1 MTNLIEIKVPDIGD
15 YKDIPV
21 IEIHVK
27 VGDTVKAEQS
37 IVTLESD
44 KATMD
49 VPSSGSGVV
58 KELRIKLGDNV
69 SEGTVVLVLEELI
82 SSSGVEATPKASNQP
97 TNPVAPTQS
106 LVPSPQATVV
116 SVPDIGDY
124 KEIPVIEIHVKVGD
138 VVKAE
143 QSLITLESDKA
154 TMDVPSSASG
164 VVKEVKVKLGDLVSE
179 GSVVVILE
187 ASGSLTPVVSQS
199 MTAAQSVISS
209 PVATVAPTPLPTVP
223 VSSVTQQSTTSV
235 TSMPDVRAT
244 VSHASPTV
252 RKYARELGADINQ
265 IKGTG
270 PKGRI
275 TQEDVRIFIK
285 QILSAPKTAPAAPVN
300 AGSGLNLLPWPKVD
314 FKKFGEI
321 ETKPLSRI
329 QKISAANLSRNWA
342 MIPAVTYHEDADITL
357 LESFRVETN
366 KLNEKSGLKVT
377 LLAFLMKAC
386 VQALKKY
393 PEFNSSLDGE
403 ELILKKY
410 FHLGFAA
417 DTPNG
422 LVVPVIKDVDKK
434 GVMQIAQETS
444 ELAKLAREGKLKP
457 DQMQGA
463 CFTISSVGGIGGTY
477 FAPII
482 NAPEVAILGVSKAA
496 MKPIWDGKQFNPKLI
511 CPLSLTADHRVIDGA
526 LATRFN
532 AYIAELLSDFRR
544 VTL

>member
-1 MTNLIEIKVPDIGD
+1 M
-15 YKDIPV
+15 
-21 IEIHVK
+21 
-27 VGDTVKAEQS
+27 
-37 IVTLESD
+37 
-44 KATMD
+44 
-49 VPSSGSGVV
+49 
-58 KELRIKLGDNV
+58 
-69 SEGTVVLVLEELI
+69 
-82 SSSGVEATPKASNQP
+82 
-97 TNPVAPTQS
+97 
-106 LVPSPQATVV
+106 
-116 SVPDIGDY
+116 
-124 KEIPVIEIHVKVGD
+124 
-138 VVKAE
+138 
-143 QSLITLESDKA
+143 
-154 TMDVPSSASG
+154 
-164 VVKEVKVKLGDLVSE
+164 
-179 GSVVVILE
+179 
-187 ASGSLTPVVSQS
+187 
-199 MTAAQSVISS
+199 
-209 PVATVAPTPLPTVP
+209 
-223 VSSVTQQSTTSV
+223 
-235 TSMPDVRAT
+235 
-244 VSHASPTV
+244 
-252 RKYARELGADINQ
+252 
-265 IKGTG
+265 
-270 PKGRI
+270 
-275 TQEDVRIFIK
+275 
-285 QILSAPKTAPAAPVN
+285 
-300 AGSGLNLLPWPKVD
+300 NLLPWPKVD

-393 PEFNSSLDGE
+393 PEFNSSLDGD

-444 ELAKLAREGKLKP
+444 ELAKLARDGKLKP